1 MKIMTYNIASGG
13 IDNNGSRIEHIIKI
27 INDENPDFL
36 AIQEAVNFEKN
47 DFALL
52 RRISSETN
60 LPYFE
65 FSEGQVYED
74 GNRYHVASL
83 SKTPVKDLNTFPDTP
98 FTHAGLVTTIDSPV
112 GELTLCNIHLHS
124 SSEDERLKG
133 VDAILEYLSKFE
145 KSIILG
151 DHNALSRTDQYDDIT
166 TDEFTHYDLHRF
178 EVTDLFNENF
188 VDTACF
194 LHKDDMRTHP
204 TVGMGHPITKT
215 PVRIDYIF
223 VTEPLVSNLKD
234 TTVIKTETADIAS
247 DHYPVTLTL
256 VRSSK
261 LQ

>member
-1 MKIMTYNIASGG
+1 MTYNIASGG
-13 IDNNGSRIEHIIKI
+13 IDTNGSRIEHITKI

-52 RRISSETN
+52 KIISSETN

-83 SKTPVKDLNTFPDTP
+83 SKSPVKDLNTFSDTP
-98 FTHAGLVTTIDSPV
+98 FTHAGLVTTVDSIA
-112 GELTLCNIHLHS
+112 GKLTLCNIHLHS
-124 SSEDERLKG
+124 RSEDERLKG
-133 VDAILEYLSKFE
+133 ANAILENLSKFE
-145 KSIILG
+145 KIIILG
-151 DHNALSRTDQYDDIT
+151 DHNALSRIDQYDDTT

-188 VDTACF
+188 IDTARF
-194 LHKDDMRTHP
+194 LQKNDMRTHP
-204 TVGMGHPITKT
+204 TVGMGHPISKT

-223 VTEPLVSNLKD
+223 VTEPLVVNLKD
-234 TTVIKTETADIAS
+234 ITVIKTETAEIAS

-256 VRSSK
+256 ANSPQ